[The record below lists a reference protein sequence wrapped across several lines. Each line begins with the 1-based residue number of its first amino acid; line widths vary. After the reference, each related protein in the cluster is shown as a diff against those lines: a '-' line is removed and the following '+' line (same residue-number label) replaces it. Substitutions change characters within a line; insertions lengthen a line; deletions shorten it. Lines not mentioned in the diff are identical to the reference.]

1 MKDYYDKNKKLIKL
15 NDLRKEFTKFKSL
28 KENKWTYEINNDI
41 FKQSIKDSYKAMINF
56 INKKSKFPKY
66 KTRNSKKSFYNDS
79 GPTYF
84 KLTKYKVKLTKIGWI
99 NLCEINRIPILS
111 NNYDYNNIRIIYD
124 GIYWYL
130 TLSIKINKLLC
141 NHIINKSSILS
152 SINSNSSINI
162 GIDLGLKTYTTIAI
176 KDNNKDNEYSIYKFK
191 SNKKLFK
198 KLEKKKSK
206 ILRKLQHKRD
216 YYKKN
221 KMYLYNKDRGKKK
234 LNNKNKKQKERKVG
248 EALATFKPIY
258 SMRYYKDL
266 KSLNKVSHRMTNI
279 QVDLIYK
286 IINFLVSLFPNTI
299 TIEDLNIKGLLKNRK
314 VAKWISYNKFYTF
327 KSILMYKCELY
338 GINLVI
344 ADKFFPSTQKCSR
357 CGSIKTGKDKLS
369 LKDRTYICYEC
380 DYIEDRDNNA
390 AINLLEYNKA
400 V

>member
-1 MKDYYDKNKKLIKL
+1 MKNYYDKNKKLIKL
-15 NDLRKEFTKFKSL
+15 IDLRKEFTIFKN
-28 KENKWTYEINNDI
+28 KEDNKWTYEINNDV
-41 FKQSIKDSYKAMINF
+41 FKQAIKDSYKAMINF
-56 INKKSKFPKY
+56 LNKKSKFPKY

-79 GPTYF
+79 GYSLF
-84 KLTKYKVKLTKIGWI
+84 SLTKYKVRLTKIGWI
-99 NLCEINRIPILS
+99 NLCEVNKIPILS
-111 NNYDYNNIRIIYD
+111 NNYDYNNIRIKYD

-130 TLSIKINKLLC
+130 TLSIKIDKLPC
-141 NHIINKSSILS
+141 NHVINKSNILS
-152 SINSNSSINI
+152 NLNNNSSINI

-176 KDNNKDNEYSIYKFK
+176 KDNNKNNEYEIIKFK

-216 YYKKN
+216 YYKKS
-221 KMYLYNKDRGKKK
+221 KMYLYNKDKS
-234 LNNKNKKQKERKVG
+234 NNKELNKNEKRQKRKVG
-248 EALATFKPIY
+248 ENSATFKPNY

-299 TIEDLNIKGLLKNRK
+299 TIEDLKVKNLLKNRK
-314 VAKWISYNKFYTF
+314 VAKWISYNQFYTF
-327 KSILMYKCELY
+327 KELLKYKCELY

-357 CGSIKTGKDKLS
+357 CGNIKYGKNKLS
-369 LKDRTYICYEC
+369 LKDRIYKCDIC

-390 AINLLEYNKA
+390 AINLLEYK
-400 V
+400 VS

>member
-15 NDLRKEFTKFKSL
+15 NDLRKEFTIFKSL
-28 KENKWTYEINNDI
+28 EDNKWTYEINNDV

-79 GPTYF
+79 GYSLF
-84 KLTKYKVKLTKIGWI
+84 SLTKYKVRLTKIGWI
-99 NLCEINRIPILS
+99 NLCEIGKIPILE
-111 NNYDYNNIRIIYD
+111 NNYDYNNIRIKYD

-130 TLSIKINKLLC
+130 TLSIKIDKLL
-141 NHIINKSSILS
+141 NNIINKSNLISN
-152 SINSNSSINI
+152 INSNSSINI

-176 KDNNKDNEYSIYKFK
+176 KNNKNIEEYEIIKFK

-221 KMYLYNKDRGKKK
+221 KSYLYGKGKGDNKELD
-234 LNNKNKKQKERKVG
+234 NKNKKSKEKRG
-248 EALATFKPIY
+248 ENSAIFKPNY

-266 KSLNKVSHRMTNI
+266 KSLNKISHRMTNI
-279 QVDLIYK
+279 QNDLIYK

-299 TIEDLNIKGLLKNRK
+299 TIEDLNIKGFLKNRK

-327 KSILMYKCELY
+327 KSILMYKCRLY

-344 ADKFFPSTQKCSR
+344 ADKFFPSTQMCSR

-369 LKDRTYICYEC
+369 LKDRIYKCDIC
-380 DYIEDRDNNA
+380 DYMEDRDNNA
-390 AINLLEYNKA
+390 AINLLEYK
-400 V
+400 VS